1 MRELEAR
8 FPEHLVA
15 VGVHSAKYPA
25 ERDDRRLTAAV
36 QRLELDHPV
45 VNDADFAVWQSYA
58 VRAWP
63 TLMFVDPRGMVIG
76 KHEGEAT
83 AEMLAPVVE
92 QMLAEFADAGLLT
105 GVPIAHL
112 APSRPETTLAFPGKV
127 VANGD
132 RLYIADTNHH
142 RIVEARLDGEIER
155 VFGDGVAGLRDGTA
169 GRARFQAPQGLT
181 LAGDALVVADTGN
194 HAIRRIDLSEG
205 AVATLAGTGEL
216 AHGYS
221 SGGPA
226 RETSLRSP
234 WDVAVVGDVAYIAMA
249 GTHQLWMYRIGGD
262 EVRRAAGSGHE
273 GLRDGSTA
281 SAWLAQPSGIAVGQN
296 GRTLVFIDSET
307 SAVRVSDLPGA
318 EGAQVR
324 TLFGEGLF
332 EFGDVDGDPQTARLQ
347 HPLGVAVDA
356 TSGIVYVADT
366 YNNKIK
372 RIDPARQVIETWL
385 GDGTAEHEDGVGREA
400 RFFEPAGLSV
410 AAGALYIADTNNH
423 AIRRADLATGAV
435 ETIEVREG

>member
-8 FPEHLVA
+8 FPEHLVV

-25 ERDDRRLTAAV
+25 ERDDRHLAAAV

-76 KHEGEAT
+76 KNEGEAT
-83 AEMLAPVVE
+83 AAMLAPVVE
-92 QMLAEFADAGLLT
+92 QMLAEFAGAELLS
-105 GVPIAHL
+105 GVPVAHR
-112 APSRPETTLAFPGKV
+112 APPVPATTLAFPGKV
-127 VANGD
+127 VATGD

-142 RIVEARLDGEIER
+142 RIVAARLDGGIER
-155 VFGDGVAGLRDGTA
+155 VFGDGSAGLRDGGA
-169 GRARFQAPQGLT
+169 GQARVQAPQGLA
-181 LAGDALVVADTGN
+181 LAGDALVVADMGN
-194 HAIRRIDLSEG
+194 HAIRRIDLADG
-205 AVATLAGTGEL
+205 TVTTLAGTGEL

-234 WDVAVVGDVAYIAMA
+234 WDIAVVGDVVYIAMA
-249 GTHQLWMYRIGGD
+249 GTHQLWMYRIGED

-296 GRTLVFIDSET
+296 GRTLVFTDSET

-347 HPLGVAVDA
+347 HPLGVVVDA
-356 TSGIVYVADT
+356 ASGIVYVADT

-385 GDGTAEHEDGVGREA
+385 GDGATGHEDGVGRAA

-410 AAGALYIADTNNH
+410 AGGALYIADTNNH
-423 AIRRADLATGAV
+423 AVRRADLATGAV
-435 ETIEVREG
+435 DTIDVRAR